1 MEIRQLR
8 AFIAIAEL
16 GTFTAG
22 ALRVH
27 VTQAAI
33 SMQIRQLENEL
44 GARLFIRAPRR
55 VMLTEAGEQ
64 LLQRARQILRDHDA
78 ALDEIAE
85 LAGAERGRLR
95 VGSASAMVTTDVL
108 PQLLKEVRRKHSRA
122 EVTVASGT
130 SEALVQQILSGE
142 IDIAF
147 VSLPV
152 EARGINTER
161 LTQDQLVAVAS
172 PRHRLAKQKTIS
184 AYTLAGEKLILGE
197 RGGNTR
203 RLIDL
208 FFAQA
213 GVSLHVSM
221 ELSRQAAIRRMV
233 EADMGV
239 GIVPLQTVRDEVERG
254 RLIRWWIE
262 GAQIN
267 WEMGLARLAGGY
279 ESPISQT
286 FIKLSRDYFRG
297 NPECRRQENSN
308 GVGQEAREEI
318 VLIISSEYLNQA
330 FNILFIVKEMRR
342 HTNPLRLLRDDHPL
356 LGQP

>member
-8 AFIAIAEL
+8 AFIAIAEQ

-22 ALRVH
+22 AVRVH

-44 GARLFIRAPRR
+44 GAKLFIRAPRR

-78 ALDEIAE
+78 AIDEIAE

-95 VGSASAMVTTDVL
+95 IGSASAMVTTDVL
-108 PQLLKEVRRKHSRA
+108 PKLLKEVRKQHGGA
-122 EVTVASGT
+122 EISVGSGT
-130 SEALVQQILSGE
+130 SEALVQQILGGE
-142 IDIAF
+142 LDLAF

-161 LTQDQLVAVAS
+161 LSQDQLVAIAS

-203 RLIDL
+203 RLIDQ

-213 GVSLHVSM
+213 GVTLHVAM

-233 EADMGV
+233 EEDMGV
-239 GIVPLQTVRDEVERG
+239 GIVPLQTVGESVEKG
-254 RLIRWWIE
+254 RLVRWWIE

-267 WEMGLARLAGGY
+267 WELGIARLTGGY
-279 ESPISQT
+279 ESPILQT
-286 FIKLSRDYFRG
+286 FVRLSRDHFVS
-297 NPECRRQENSN
+297 ENS
-308 GVGQEAREEI
+308 QTETSRKRAR
-318 VLIISSEYLNQA
+318 
-330 FNILFIVKEMRR
+330 K
-342 HTNPLRLLRDDHPL
+342 
-356 LGQP
+356 

>member
-8 AFIAIAEL
+8 AFVSIAEL

-22 ALRVH
+22 AQRVH

-44 GARLFIRAPRR
+44 GARLFIRAPRK

-64 LLQRARQILRDHDA
+64 LLSRARQILRDHDA
-78 ALDEIAE
+78 ALEEIAD
-85 LAGAERGRLR
+85 LTGAERGRLR

-108 PQLLKEVRRKHSRA
+108 PKLLRDVRRQHSRA
-122 EVTVASGT
+122 DITVASGT
-130 SEALVQQILSGE
+130 SESLVQLILGGE
-142 IDIAF
+142 LDVAF

-161 LTQDQLVAVAS
+161 LNQDQLVAIAS
-172 PRHRLAKQKTIS
+172 PQHRLAKQKTID

-203 RLIDL
+203 RLIDQ

-213 GVSLHVSM
+213 GVTLHVSM
-221 ELSRQAAIRRMV
+221 ELSRQQAIRRMV
-233 EADMGV
+233 EEDMGV
-239 GIVPLQTVRDEVERG
+239 GIVPLHTVREEVEKG
-254 RLIRWWIE
+254 KLVRWWIE

-267 WEMGLARLAGGY
+267 WELGIARLTGGY
-279 ESPISQT
+279 ESPITQT
-286 FIKLSRDYFRG
+286 FITLARKYF
-297 NPECRRQENSN
+297 S
-308 GVGQEAREEI
+308 VDEAPSSGRKSKQK
-318 VLIISSEYLNQA
+318 ISP
-330 FNILFIVKEMRR
+330 KK
-342 HTNPLRLLRDDHPL
+342 
-356 LGQP
+356 